1 MIGRIHPSPDTN
13 KRLFI
18 NTTYWEF
25 LNETIPVRMSRGD
38 EWGGSFVA
46 FCFQFKSRVQ
56 PKKRPLMGNIK
67 QSLFFFIC
75 HTTITK
81 TLGLS

>member
-1 MIGRIHPSPDTN
+1 MCDCETVAERLLNMLGSPSPDTN

-67 QSLFFFIC
+67 QS
-75 HTTITK
+75 
-81 TLGLS
+81 